1 MVQHEQQCLCGGFGR
16 SWVLSRGC
24 SRQTDF
30 DPPAE
35 KWVTTV
41 LANAKLS
48 QFQSLCRR
56 TSQPDERTPTCIRT
70 SPGLEQSGA
79 VTSWQR
85 CSIPRWRQ
93 QGWGFAAD
101 STTIDGDGKQPEHTH
116 GDFKPGPGHSMT
128 ATLDHQ
134 QVLCGD
140 ALSGGLALTLPV
152 GVNPSYAALQR
163 ELKGDTQPQ
172 PPTSQTNAA
181 AENAA
186 LVALATALGEAPH
199 TVCQVLAD
207 NVLALLKVGSAGVSV
222 LSVQSDGGVLVSWPA
237 IAGRWLAHSGSS
249 RMLLAPA
256 PPAMPPEPTA
266 EHYLAVPFGVA
277 GTTLGTVWAVAHDAA
292 FRFTAEDLRQLQ
304 NLALFTAPALQA
316 LAARRSAPELHGK
329 LETQRG
335 TFNSLIENAPFGVYV
350 VDAQFCLS
358 QASAAA
364 HKAFASVQPL
374 IGRPFGDIVRAV
386 WPEPFASEVL
396 AHFRRTLDSGKAHAQ
411 PTVSELRKDSPHV
424 ESYDWKIERIVLP
437 DGAFGVLCYFYDL
450 TERQQAAEAL
460 RLRTAQFETLV
471 NEAPLGIYLVDAQLR
486 IRQVNPLALPEFG
499 NIQGL
504 IGSNL
509 AAVMQTLWGPAR
521 ADEIVRQF
529 RHTLTTGEPLEV
541 AELIALRAD
550 RSTTAYYEWQIHRIP
565 LPNGSHGVVC
575 YFRDISTRVH
585 AQAAIRDSELRLRA
599 MVSASSDVVYRMN
612 ADWTEMLHLQ
622 GREFIVD
629 THEPNRSWLEN
640 YILPGD
646 QQRVTETI
654 REAVRTQSAFELE
667 HQILRIDGTLGWT
680 FSRAIPLMDKDGTVV
695 EWFGTASDVTA
706 RKQAQDALGLS
717 EQKYRTLF
725 ESMDEGYCVIEMIF
739 DADNRPADFRFLET
753 NPAFEKQSGLRDAQG
768 RRMREMAPDHD
779 AYWFETYGRVAVTG
793 EAIRFVNE
801 ATALDG
807 RWFDVYAF
815 RLGGN
820 GSHRVALLFNDIT
833 DRKRGDEERERLV
846 ARLQQEDQRK
856 DEFLATLAHELR
868 NPLAPIRNGL
878 QIMRLA
884 PGDADAIER
893 IRSMMERQLGQM
905 VHLIDDLL
913 DLSRISRGK
922 IDLRKERIDLATAI
936 QQAIEA
942 SRPSIAQADHE
953 LLIKFPPGPI
963 HVDADPT
970 RLAQVFSNL
979 LNNAAKFT
987 DRGGQIR
994 LSIQHLGAE
1003 AVVSIQDNGSGIPTH
1018 MLPHVF
1024 EMFTQVDSNLERS
1037 QGGLGIGLSI
1047 VKRLVEMHG
1056 GSVEARSEGQGRGSE
1071 FVVRLP
1077 VALSVAGDE
1086 PTVQTD
1092 PVCPITRHR
1101 ILVVDDNV
1109 DAANSLSQL
1118 LEMLGNEVITF
1129 YDGESGI
1136 QAARK
1141 FRPSILLCD
1150 IGMPKMNGYDTA
1162 RSIRAE
1168 EWGKNTV
1175 LVALTGY
1182 GQMDDLQ
1189 RSADAGFDHHLVK
1202 PLDVDALMALLAGLP
1217 PQPE

>member
-1 MVQHEQQCLCGGFGR
+1 
-16 SWVLSRGC
+16 
-24 SRQTDF
+24 
-30 DPPAE
+30 
-35 KWVTTV
+35 
-41 LANAKLS
+41 
-48 QFQSLCRR
+48 
-56 TSQPDERTPTCIRT
+56 
-70 SPGLEQSGA
+70 
-79 VTSWQR
+79 
-85 CSIPRWRQ
+85 
-93 QGWGFAAD
+93 
-101 STTIDGDGKQPEHTH
+101 
-116 GDFKPGPGHSMT
+116 MT
-128 ATLDHQ
+128 ATTDNL
-134 QVLCGD
+134 QVPCCD
-140 ALSGGLALTLPV
+140 SLSGGLALTLPV
-152 GVNPSYAALQR
+152 GANPSSAALQSP
-163 ELKGDTQPQ
+163 LKGDTQAQ
-172 PPTSQTNAA
+172 PPTCPANAS
-181 AENAA
+181 AEIDA

-237 IAGRWLAHSGSS
+237 IAGRWQAHSGSS

-256 PPAMPPEPTA
+256 NPAAAPEPAA
-266 EHYLAVPFGVA
+266 EHYLVVPFGVA
-277 GTTLGTVWAVAHDAA
+277 GETNGATGTLWAVAHDGALG
-292 FRFTAEDLRQLQ
+292 FDAEDLRQLQ
-304 NLALFTAPALQA
+304 NLALFAPPALQA
-316 LAARRSAPELHGK
+316 VAARRSAPTPHPAMPAPELHGA
-329 LETQRG
+329 LESQHA
-335 TFNSLIENAPFGVYV
+335 TFHRLIENAPFGVYV
-350 VDAQFCLS
+350 VDAQFRMC

-374 IGRPFGDIVRAV
+374 IGRHFGDIVRAV

-396 AHFRRTLDSGKAHAQ
+396 AHFRRTLDSGEAYAA
-411 PTVSELRKDSPHV
+411 PTLNELRKDMPDV

-437 DGAFGVLCYFYDL
+437 DGSFGVVCYFYDL

-460 RLRTAQFETLV
+460 RLRTAQFETLI
-471 NEAPLGIYLVDAQLR
+471 NEAPLGIYLMDAQLR

-499 NIQGL
+499 NIQDL
-504 IGSNL
+504 IGSDL
-509 AAVMQTLWGPAR
+509 AAVMQTVWGPAR
-521 ADEIVRQF
+521 ADEIVQQF

-550 RSTTAYYEWQIHRIP
+550 LSTTACYDWQIHRIP
-565 LPNGSHGVVC
+565 LPDGSHGVVC
-575 YFRDISTRVH
+575 YFRDISKRVH
-585 AQAAIRDSELRLRA
+585 AQAELRDSELRFRA
-599 MVSASSDVVYRMN
+599 LVNASSDVVYRMN
-612 ADWTEMLHLQ
+612 ADWTEMSHLQ
-622 GREFIVD
+622 GREFISD
-629 THEPNRSWLEN
+629 THEPNRFWLEK
-640 YILPGD
+640 YIQPCD
-646 QQRVTETI
+646 QQRVMDTI
-654 REAVRTQSAFELE
+654 REAVRTKGTFELE
-667 HQILRIDGTLGWT
+667 HQILRIDGTQGWT
-680 FSRAIPLMDKDGTVV
+680 FSRAIPLMDNHGTVV
-695 EWFGTASDVTA
+695 EWFGMASDVTA
-706 RKQAQDALGLS
+706 RKAA
-717 EQKYRTLF
+717 EQ
-725 ESMDEGYCVIEMIF
+725 
-739 DADNRPADFRFLET
+739 
-753 NPAFEKQSGLRDAQG
+753 
-768 RRMREMAPDHD
+768 
-779 AYWFETYGRVAVTG
+779 
-793 EAIRFVNE
+793 
-801 ATALDG
+801 
-807 RWFDVYAF
+807 
-815 RLGGN
+815 
-820 GSHRVALLFNDIT
+820 
-833 DRKRGDEERERLV
+833 ERERLV
-846 ARLQQEDQRK
+846 ARLQQEDQSK

-884 PGDADAIER
+884 PGDADATER

-942 SRPSIAQADHE
+942 SRPSIALADHE

-963 HVDADPT
+963 HVDADLT

-1071 FVVRLP
+1071 FIVRLP

-1086 PTVQTD
+1086 PAVRPD

-1109 DAANSLSQL
+1109 DAANSLGQL

-1136 QAARK
+1136 KAARK
-1141 FRPSILLCD
+1141 FRPDILLCD
-1150 IGMPKMNGYDTA
+1150 IGMPKMNGFDTA

-1202 PLDVDALMALLAGLP
+1202 PLDVDALMALLAGLQ
-1217 PQPE
+1217 PQPA

>member
-1 MVQHEQQCLCGGFGR
+1 
-16 SWVLSRGC
+16 
-24 SRQTDF
+24 
-30 DPPAE
+30 
-35 KWVTTV
+35 
-41 LANAKLS
+41 
-48 QFQSLCRR
+48 
-56 TSQPDERTPTCIRT
+56 
-70 SPGLEQSGA
+70 
-79 VTSWQR
+79 
-85 CSIPRWRQ
+85 
-93 QGWGFAAD
+93 
-101 STTIDGDGKQPEHTH
+101 
-116 GDFKPGPGHSMT
+116 MT
-128 ATLDHQ
+128 ATTDHQ
-134 QVLCGD
+134 QVLCD
-140 ALSGGLALTLPV
+140 DPLSGRLALTLPA
-152 GVNPSYAALQR
+152 GVNPPSAALQSL
-163 ELKGDTQPQ
+163 LKGDTQAQ
-172 PPTSQTNAA
+172 PPTSHANAA
-181 AENAA
+181 AEIAA

-222 LSVQSDGGVLVSWPA
+222 LSVQSDCGVLVSWPA
-237 IAGRWLAHSGSS
+237 IAGRWQAHSGSS

-256 PPAMPPEPTA
+256 DPAATPEPTA

-277 GTTLGTVWAVAHDAA
+277 GTTAGTLWAVAHDAA
-292 FRFTAEDLRQLQ
+292 FRFDAEDLRQLQ
-304 NLALFTAPALQA
+304 NLALFASPALQA
-316 LAARRSAPELHGK
+316 VAARRSAPTPFPAMAAPELHGAP
-329 LETQRG
+329 ESQHA

-350 VDAQFCLS
+350 VDAQFRLC

-374 IGRPFGDIVRAV
+374 IGRHFGDVVRAV

-396 AHFRRTLDSGKAHAQ
+396 AHFRRTLDSGEAYAA
-411 PTVSELRKDSPHV
+411 PTLDELRKDTPDV

-437 DGAFGVLCYFYDL
+437 DGGFGVVCYFYDL

-499 NIQGL
+499 DIQDL
-504 IGSNL
+504 IGSEL
-509 AAVMQTLWGPAR
+509 VAVMQTVWGPAR

-529 RHTLTTGEPLEV
+529 RHTLTTGESFVV

-565 LPNGSHGVVC
+565 LPDGSYGVVC
-575 YFRDISTRVH
+575 YFREISTRVQTQ
-585 AQAAIRDSELRLRA
+585 AQIRDSEMRLRA
-599 MVSASSDVVYRMN
+599 FVTASADVVYRMSG
-612 ADWTEMLHLQ
+612 DWREMRQVLGQ
-622 GREFIVD
+622 NFVAD
-629 THEPNRSWLEN
+629 THEPDARWMQK
-640 YILPGD
+640 YIHPQD
-646 QQRVTETI
+646 R
-654 REAVRTQSAFELE
+654 ADVRAEIDTAIANKSLFELE
-667 HQILRIDGTLGWT
+667 HRVLRVDGELGWT
-680 FSRAIPLMDKDGTVV
+680 HSRAVPLLDEDGAIV
-695 EWFGTASDVTA
+695 EWIGTASDITES
-706 RKQAQDALGLS
+706 RRMRLALGES
-717 EQKYRTLF
+717 EERYRSLF
-725 ESMDEGYCVIEMIF
+725 NSMDQGYCIFEMIF
-739 DADNRPADFRFLET
+739 DDTGKAVDYRFLEV
-753 NPAFEKQSGLRDAQG
+753 NPAFAELTGVDNAVG
-768 RRMREMAPDHD
+768 RRIREIAPDLEEL
-779 AYWFETYGRVAVTG
+779 WFSTFGKVARTG
-793 EAIRFVNE
+793 ESVRFIGDANSLGE
-801 ATALDG
+801 
-807 RWFDVYAF
+807 RCFDVYA
-815 RLGGN
+815 LKVGGLD
-820 GSHRVALLFNDIT
+820 SHKVAALFTNIT
-833 DRKRGDEERERLV
+833 DRKRAEQERERLV

-868 NPLAPIRNGL
+868 NPLAPIRTGL

-884 PGDADAIER
+884 PDDAAANER

-942 SRPSIAQADHE
+942 SRPLIAEADHE

-963 HVDADPT
+963 HVDADLT

-987 DRGGQIR
+987 DGGGQIR
-994 LSIQHLGAE
+994 LSIQQLGAE

-1077 VALSVAGDE
+1077 VALSAAGDE

-1092 PVCPITRHR
+1092 PVDPITRHR

-1162 RSIRAE
+1162 RRIRAE
-1168 EWGKNTV
+1168 EWGKNTI

-1182 GQMDDLQ
+1182 GQMNDLQ
-1189 RSADAGFDHHLVK
+1189 KSADAGFDHHLVK
-1202 PLDVDALMALLAGLP
+1202 PLDVDALMALLAGLQ
-1217 PQPE
+1217 PQPA